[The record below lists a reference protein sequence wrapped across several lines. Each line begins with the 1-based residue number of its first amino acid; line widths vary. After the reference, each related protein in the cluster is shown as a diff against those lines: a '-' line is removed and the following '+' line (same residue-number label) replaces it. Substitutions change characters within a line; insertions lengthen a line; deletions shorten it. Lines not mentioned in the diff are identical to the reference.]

1 MVVVYIAAGLA
12 NKMFQYAFSRGL
24 MSHGLDVF
32 LDQTSFQPEWSFEDI
47 ALEEVFPN
55 IEIKN
60 APNNMF
66 SLAYKK
72 DLLSR
77 IYRRMSAFFPNNRYL
92 MERPFIYDELIYK
105 KATSNCIFCGLW
117 QTELY
122 FNFCEKDVRRNFVF
136 TPFQDDQN
144 IQLAEKMKNEN
155 SVAIHIRKG
164 ADYLKRNIWDGTCSV
179 EYYNQA
185 INYLKEHVSNP
196 VFYLFT
202 DNPKWVEENLKDI
215 DYKLVDWNPVS
226 GKQSYRD
233 MQLMSYAKHNIIAN
247 STYSWWGAWFNNN
260 PQKIVV
266 APKIWFNPK
275 IEKAPYIIPERW
287 IRL

>member
-12 NKMFQYAFSRGL
+12 NKMIQYAFSRGL

-247 STYSWWGAWFNNN
+247 STYSWWGAWLNNN

>member
-55 IEIKN
+55 IEIQN
-60 APNNMF
+60 APNIMF
-66 SLAYKK
+66 SLAYNK

-77 IYRRMSAFFPNNRYL
+77 ISRRMSAFFPNNRYL

-155 SVAIHIRKG
+155 SVSIHIRKG

-247 STYSWWGAWFNNN
+247 STYSWWGAWLNNN

-266 APKIWFNPK
+266 APKIWFTPK

>member
-1 MVVVYIAAGLA
+1 
-12 NKMFQYAFSRGL
+12 
-24 MSHGLDVF
+24 
-32 LDQTSFQPEWSFEDI
+32 
-47 ALEEVFPN
+47 
-55 IEIKN
+55 
-60 APNNMF
+60 
-66 SLAYKK
+66 
-72 DLLSR
+72 
-77 IYRRMSAFFPNNRYL
+77 MSAFFPNNRYL

-247 STYSWWGAWFNNN
+247 STYSWWGAWLNNN

>member
-226 GKQSYRD
+226 GKQGYRD

-247 STYSWWGAWFNNN
+247 STYSWWGAWLNNN

>member
-77 IYRRMSAFFPNNRYL
+77 IYRRMSAFFLNNRYL

-247 STYSWWGAWFNNN
+247 STYSWWGAWLNNN

>member
-24 MSHGLDVF
+24 MRHGLDVF

-247 STYSWWGAWFNNN
+247 STYSWWGAWLNNN

>member
-32 LDQTSFQPEWSFEDI
+32 LDKTSFQPEWSFEDI

-92 MERPFIYDELIYK
+92 MERPFIYDVLIYK
-105 KATSNCIFCGLW
+105 KETSNCIFCGLW

-247 STYSWWGAWFNNN
+247 STYSWWGAWLNNN

>member
-77 IYRRMSAFFPNNRYL
+77 IYRRMSSFFPNNRYL

-247 STYSWWGAWFNNN
+247 STYSWWGAWLNNN

>member
-60 APNNMF
+60 APNKMF

-247 STYSWWGAWFNNN
+247 STYSWWGAWLNNN

>member
-77 IYRRMSAFFPNNRYL
+77 IYRRMSAFFTNNRYL

-247 STYSWWGAWFNNN
+247 STYSWWGAWLNNN